1 MSGNAL
7 NNQSPG
13 LGNAKEPAP
22 GVGRLLKAS
31 RLRCGEEL
39 GDVADMLRIRY
50 TYLEAI
56 EEDRFE
62 DLPGRAYAIGFIR
75 AYAEHL
81 GLDSAEVVRRFKVDS
96 AEVAITNLDFAI
108 PFPEKGIP
116 GGAILFVGVAIA
128 VLAYGGW
135 YLNTANEGYLMDLIS
150 PLPERLARLVGKDEA
165 GESGPSPVTA
175 TADEQTPAA
184 SGDGERVPAPA
195 EPGPQSST
203 VGQDI
208 DRMPPR
214 SGPETAAEVIVSP
227 GPAAETAGA
236 PPETIETDPAS
247 GLAPVPAEAEG
258 GGPGEA
264 IPAEVAPASPPEA
277 VDALGT
283 ARGEGEA
290 PAIDRRG
297 VETIAEEETQ
307 AREGPELAA
316 AEAEVQAFTRPA
328 TGDAEQVAAGT
339 EQAVAPPATGDDDG
353 AATPADNDPEQAAAP
368 PPTGE
373 VERETART
381 EQAAAPPPTGE
392 VERETARTEQA
403 AAPPTTGEVER
414 ETAGTELAAAPPPTG
429 EVERE
434 TARTEQ
440 AATPPATGEVKQDTA
455 GTEQAGAPPNTGK
468 TGQAPAAPAADEPE
482 QAAAQPAAAQSSA
495 ASSRGRVFGAD
506 NEDSRI
512 EVRAIMNSWIQV
524 RDDADNRLLVTR
536 MLRAGDSYRVPDRRG
551 LKLLTGNAGAL
562 EILVDG
568 EVVPSIGPVGKV
580 LRAVAL
586 DSERL
591 RRGSAVDD

>member
-1 MSGNAL
+1 MSGKAL

-13 LGNAKEPAP
+13 FGNAKEPAP

-39 GDVADMLRIRY
+39 GDVADMLHIRY

-56 EEDRFE
+56 EEDRFQ
-62 DLPGRAYAIGFIR
+62 DLPGQAYAIGFIR

-81 GLDSAEVVRRFKVDS
+81 GLDSAEVVRRFKEDTS
-96 AEVAITNLDFAI
+96 GVAKTNLDFPI
-108 PFPEKGIP
+108 PVAEKGIP
-116 GGAILFVGVAIA
+116 GGAVLFVGVAIA

-135 YLNTANEGYLMDLIS
+135 YMNTANEGYIMDLIS
-150 PLPERLARLVGKDEA
+150 PLPERLARLVRKDDAAEA
-165 GESGPSPVTA
+165 GPSPVTA
-175 TADEQTPAA
+175 TADGQTPAA
-184 SGDGERVPAPA
+184 SGDGGQVPAPA
-195 EPGPQSST
+195 EPGPQAFA
-203 VGQDI
+203 VGQGI

-214 SGPETAAEVIVSP
+214 SGPETVAEVTVSP
-227 GPAAETAGA
+227 GPATETAGA
-236 PPETIETDPAS
+236 PPGTIETYPAS
-247 GLAPVPAEAEG
+247 SLAPVPAEAEG

-264 IPAEVAPASPPEA
+264 AEVGPASPPEA

-290 PAIDRRG
+290 PGIDRLA
-297 VETIAEEETQ
+297 VATNAEEVTQ
-307 AREGPELAA
+307 AIEGPEQAA
-316 AEAEVQAFTRPA
+316 AEAEVQALTRPA
-328 TGDAEQVAAGT
+328 MGDAEQITAGT
-339 EQAVAPPATGDDDG
+339 EQAAAPPATGDDDG

-373 VERETART
+373 VEQDTAGM
-381 EQAAAPPPTGE
+381 EQAAAPPATGVIGQAPATPAADE
-392 VERETARTEQA
+392 PEQA
-403 AAPPTTGEVER
+403 A
-414 ETAGTELAAAPPPTG
+414 
-429 EVERE
+429 
-434 TARTEQ
+434 
-440 AATPPATGEVKQDTA
+440 
-455 GTEQAGAPPNTGK
+455 
-468 TGQAPAAPAADEPE
+468 AAPAADEPE
-482 QAAAQPAAAQSSA
+482 QAAAAPAVDEPEQAAAASAVDELEQAAAAPAVDELEQAAAAPAADEPERAAQQA
-495 ASSRGRVFGAD
+495 AAATSGGRVFGAD

-524 RDDADNRLLVTR
+524 RDDVDNRFLVTR

-586 DSERL
+586 DSDRL